1 MKEYILKKSTNKGK
15 RYVIIMPDE
24 NHKHHFGSDVG
35 KTYID
40 GRTDKEKKAWEARHK
55 GDKNYNNIHS
65 GIYWSKNLL
74 WNKKSL
80 KESIKSLEKKLNI
93 KIKNNII

>member
-1 MKEYILKKSTNKGK
+1 MKTYTLKKSNNKGK

-24 NHKHHFGSDVG
+24 NHKHHFGSETG
-35 KTYID
+35 KTYAD
-40 GRTDKEKKAWEARHK
+40 GRTDKEKKAWFSRHQK
-55 GDKNYNNIHS
+55 DKNFNNIHS

>member
-15 RYVIIMPDE
+15 RYVIVMDTME
-24 NHKHHFGSDVG
+24 HHFASAGG

>member
-1 MKEYILKKSTNKGK
+1 MKEYILKNSTNKGK
-15 RYVIIMPDE
+15 RYVIVMD
-24 NHKHHFGSDVG
+24 NMNHHFGSDVG

-40 GRTDKEKKAWEARHK
+40 GRTDKEKNAWEARHK
-55 GDKNYNNIHS
+55 GNKNYNDIHAS
-65 GIYWSKNLL
+65 IFWSKNLL

>member
-1 MKEYILKKSTNKGK
+1 MKEYILKNSTNKGK
-15 RYVIIMPDE
+15 RYVIIMGDTMQ
-24 NHKHHFGSDVG
+24 HHFGSDVG

-40 GRTDKEKKAWEARHK
+40 GRSNKEKNAWEARHK

-65 GIYWSKNLL
+65 GIYWSRFLL

-80 KESIKSLEKKLNI
+80 KESIKELEKKLNI